1 MQLSGNTIGAYK
13 RKVGHRSRL
22 QNRKEDGQPFLILP
36 NLNKK
41 LKFSKRSLATALI
54 MAIKIGVFIGALAVL
69 FSLVKGETQPDK
81 DVVGCVQALITILHK
96 PPPPPSTSD
105 GKPPPPPNGQ
115 HPPPP
120 NGQHPPPP
128 PLPQECIKCGEKC
141 GIKPPTDATKT
152 NVNKYLNYNQKN
164 INYCSFQPG
173 TSPAQPPK

>member
-1 MQLSGNTIGAYK
+1 MQLSSNTIGAYK
-13 RKVGHRSRL
+13 RKGGLRSRL

-36 NLNKK
+36 NLSKK

-69 FSLVKGETQPDK
+69 FSLVRGDSQQDN
-81 DVVGCVQALITILHK
+81 DVVLCVQALINIIK
-96 PPPPPSTSD
+96 NPPPPPSSSD

-128 PLPQECIKCGEKC
+128 PLPQDCIKCGEKC
-141 GIKPPTDATKT
+141 GIKHPANTT
-152 NVNKYLNYNQKN
+152 N
-164 INYCSFQPG
+164 PG

>member
-96 PPPPPSTSD
+96 PPPPPPTSG
-105 GKPPPPPNGQ
+105 GKPPLPPKDGQPSPPPNGQ

-120 NGQHPPPP
+120 NGQQPPPP

-141 GIKPPTDATKT
+141 GIKPPTDASKT
-152 NVNKYLNYNQKN
+152 N
-164 INYCSFQPG
+164 
-173 TSPAQPPK
+173 PPK

>member
-13 RKVGHRSRL
+13 RKVEHRSRL

-69 FSLVKGETQPDK
+69 FSLVKGETQPADK

-96 PPPPPSTSD
+96 PPPPPSTSG
-105 GKPPPPPNGQ
+105 GKPPLPPKDGQ
-115 HPPPP
+115 PPPPP

-152 NVNKYLNYNQKN
+152 NVNKY
-164 INYCSFQPG
+164 
-173 TSPAQPPK
+173 

>member
-69 FSLVKGETQPDK
+69 FSLVKGDTQPDN
-81 DVVGCVQALITILHK
+81 DVVGCVQALINIIK
-96 PPPPPSTSD
+96 NPPPPPPSTSD
-105 GKPPPPPNGQ
+105 GKPPPLPPNGQ
-115 HPPPP
+115 P
-120 NGQHPPPP
+120 PPPP
-128 PLPQECIKCGEKC
+128 PLPKECIQCGAKC
-141 GIKPPTDATKT
+141 GITPSNDVNKT
-152 NVNKYLNYNQKN
+152 N
-164 INYCSFQPG
+164 
-173 TSPAQPPK
+173 PPK